1 MQRLMRT
8 PWWTALA
15 GSLLAAAVVVA
26 APPDAKDKDKKEP
39 PAKTEKEPAKAD
51 KDVDAYVNSL
61 LPKITDRH
69 DSIRETP
76 ATPWPRSANRRCR
89 R

>member
-1 MQRLMRT
+1 MQRIMRT
-8 PWWTALA
+8 SWWAALA
-15 GSLLAAAVVVA
+15 GSVLAAAVVVA
-26 APPDAKDKDKKEP
+26 APPDDKAKAKEP
-39 PAKTEKEPAKAD
+39 PAKAPAKAD
-51 KDVDAYVNSL
+51 KDMDAYVNSL

-76 ATPWPRSANRRCR
+76 GTPWPRSANRRCR